1 MKNHSRH
8 FVAATCALAAFSPV
22 EMMAQK
28 QPNFVIIVAD
38 DMGYGDVGI
47 YGNEYIKTPY
57 LYHSGV
63 LKELSP
69 NQLSVDNVRL
79 IARNASDY

>member
-38 DMGYGDVGI
+38 DMGMVMWVYMVMSI
-47 YGNEYIKTPY
+47 
-57 LYHSGV
+57 
-63 LKELSP
+63 
-69 NQLSVDNVRL
+69 
-79 IARNASDY
+79 

>member
-28 QPNFVIIVAD
+28 QPNFVISLQMIWGMVMWAYTA
-38 DMGYGDVGI
+38 MSI
-47 YGNEYIKTPY
+47 
-57 LYHSGV
+57 
-63 LKELSP
+63 
-69 NQLSVDNVRL
+69 
-79 IARNASDY
+79 

>member
-28 QPNFVIIVAD
+28 QLLFNTLYIILFYKFSLAALHP
-38 DMGYGDVGI
+38 
-47 YGNEYIKTPY
+47 IK
-57 LYHSGV
+57 
-63 LKELSP
+63 
-69 NQLSVDNVRL
+69 N
-79 IARNASDY
+79 

>member
-28 QPNFVIIVAD
+28 QPNLLLSLQMIW
-38 DMGYGDVGI
+38 DMVMWAYMVMSI
-47 YGNEYIKTPY
+47 
-57 LYHSGV
+57 
-63 LKELSP
+63 
-69 NQLSVDNVRL
+69 
-79 IARNASDY
+79 